1 MRWQDRSS
9 QFLILGLPA
18 LALLGVTAA
27 HGSWQSMALVASSIA
42 LFFAAWWSARQLLG
56 LRNTAVFAALGL
68 GLGWFAE
75 QMGSSRGWFF
85 GRYTYTDVLGPH
97 LGDVPLVIPLMWFAL
112 CYVGYIL
119 AKLLLWREPQADVKS
134 WPRRLLTALLAA
146 MLVTAF
152 DLGADPYFVFVLK
165 AWIMQKTDG
174 GWFGETLQGFAG
186 WMLISFLIVLLA
198 QFLIRTEPNTQKPVS
213 RTVELAAGLPIAIY
227 ASGML
232 FQMAFGHPIETRVVA
247 FFAMGI
253 PILAAAAAWWQ
264 WRQGD

>member
-1 MRWQDRSS
+1 
-9 QFLILGLPA
+9 
-18 LALLGVTAA
+18 
-27 HGSWQSMALVASSIA
+27 
-42 LFFAAWWSARQLLG
+42 
-56 LRNTAVFAALGL
+56 
-68 GLGWFAE
+68 
-75 QMGSSRGWFF
+75 
-85 GRYTYTDVLGPH
+85 
-97 LGDVPLVIPLMWFAL
+97 VPLVIPLMWFAL

-119 AKLLLWREPQADVKS
+119 AKLLLWREPQAAVKS

-198 QFLIRTEPNTQKPVS
+198 QYLMHADRGLQKPAS
-213 RTVELAAGLPIAIY
+213 RSVQLAAGLPLAIY

-247 FFAMGI
+247 LFAMGI
-253 PILAAAAAWWQ
+253 PILAAATAWWQ